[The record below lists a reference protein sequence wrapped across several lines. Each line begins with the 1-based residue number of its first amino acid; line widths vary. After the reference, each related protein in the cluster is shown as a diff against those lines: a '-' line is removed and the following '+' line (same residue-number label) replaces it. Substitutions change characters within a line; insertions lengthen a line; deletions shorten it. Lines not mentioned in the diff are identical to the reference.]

1 MKIFG
6 ASVFASYLA
15 TTCFGPT
22 TLMGSMNIRSLMPVR
37 FDCIDPARG
46 RMLGADLMAG
56 TCLYAVCFTRGYW
69 HLGLALAAFD
79 VAYYGPMGISMP
91 TTAAIAAATMI

>member
-1 MKIFG
+1 
-6 ASVFASYLA
+6 
-15 TTCFGPT
+15 
-22 TLMGSMNIRSLMPVR
+22 MPLR

-56 TCLYAVCFTRGYW
+56 TCLYALCFSYGW
-69 HLGLALAAFD
+69 WIPGIAFAAFD

-91 TTAAIAAATMI
+91 ATAAAAVATML